1 MSEPTVN
8 PVPAADVLVL
18 LAVLG
23 RYEGEMRG
31 GVVDDDN
38 VRALGRRCLAA
49 GLLPPGDE
57 NSREAVV
64 AVLADIGQRL
74 RYAIGEYSADPT
86 RPQ

>member
-1 MSEPTVN
+1 MSEPTQN

-31 GVVDDDN
+31 GAIDDHD
-38 VRALGRRCLAA
+38 VQALGRRCLAA
-49 GLLPPGDE
+49 GLLAAGLE
-57 NSREAVV
+57 TSRESVT

-74 RYAIGEYSADPT
+74 RFAIGEYSAHPT

>member
-8 PVPAADVLVL
+8 PVPSADVLVL

-23 RYEGEMRG
+23 RCEGEVRG
-31 GVVDDDN
+31 GAVNEHHVQ
-38 VRALGRRCLAA
+38 ALGQRCLAA
-49 GLLPPGDE
+49 GLLPPGAE
-57 NSREAVV
+57 ASREAV
-64 AVLADIGQRL
+64 AAILADIGQRL